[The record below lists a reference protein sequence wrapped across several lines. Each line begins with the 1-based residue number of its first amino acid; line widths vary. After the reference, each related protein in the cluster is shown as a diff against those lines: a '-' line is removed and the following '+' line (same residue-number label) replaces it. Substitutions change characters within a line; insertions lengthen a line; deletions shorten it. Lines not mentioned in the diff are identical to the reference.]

1 MKKLFLCLIF
11 ILGLAVQVQA
21 QSTTVSGTIT
31 DAGAQS
37 WNSGTYQFTFVP
49 NQAYQPEPQYT
60 WTGGALTQNFAGTL
74 SGTGTYSVSIPSNSA
89 ISPAGS
95 TWAVTF
101 CPLANSTC
109 YFAGNITITGGT
121 QTISPAPPA
130 ISISLTGTSSPSTRV
145 YSTSEVAA
153 APLGAQIFLIGTGT
167 QTCTAVTG
175 NVCNTWTSAGGGG
188 GVTQVTV
195 LPGTCTPGAQYLLP
209 SGSVVTCGPLANQF
223 IYGVPNVL
231 QATSFGVSGI
241 GTNVNDIT
249 TTNGLATVS
258 STAQAKWC
266 NAGSVPCPNGQPTS
280 VGMTMVVWKTC
291 VINAKGTDGE
301 IVGTTSANPTI
312 LSVQSALSVT
322 LSQNA
327 TFSATGNACADYG
340 PLEDTAMTAIDTF
353 LGNLTFGCPSIEFP
367 SARMLF
373 AAPHIYTNPI
383 PCQNSGYPVNLGVV
397 GGGLDVH
404 GHGRGVTF
412 FVPLP
417 AFTWPGCT
425 HGVTTH
431 SCIGGIPWSEWH
443 DLTITG
449 DGQSTT
455 NTTTSNAI
463 GIELTSGMILRHAQ
477 LWNWGMYNSDFVGVQ
492 SRAQTACCFAEV
504 DDVQQDG
511 FGGFGL
517 QVPAATNLKASGYNL
532 QDNIGPG
539 TDNAATIAGTLTLEG
554 QFNFM
559 QWSNS

>member
-188 GVTQVTV
+188 GSVPVSSQFPT
-195 LPGTCTPGAQYLLP
+195 GMMGWYKCLP
-209 SGSVVTCGPLANQF
+209 SE
-223 IYGVPNVL
+223 
-231 QATSFGVSGI
+231 
-241 GTNVNDIT
+241 
-249 TTNGLATVS
+249 
-258 STAQAKWC
+258 TA
-266 NAGSVPCPNGQPTS
+266 
-280 VGMTMVVWKTC
+280 
-291 VINAKGTDGE
+291 
-301 IVGTTSANPTI
+301 
-312 LSVQSALSVT
+312 SALVDYS
-322 LSQNA
+322 
-327 TFSATGNACADYG
+327 GN
-340 PLEDTAMTAIDTF
+340 
-353 LGNLTFGCPSIEFP
+353 
-367 SARMLF
+367 
-373 AAPHIYTNPI
+373 
-383 PCQNSGYPVNLGVV
+383 
-397 GGGLDVH
+397 
-404 GHGRGVTF
+404 
-412 FVPLP
+412 
-417 AFTWPGCT
+417 
-425 HGVTTH
+425 
-431 SCIGGIPWSEWH
+431 
-443 DLTITG
+443 
-449 DGQSTT
+449 
-455 NTTTSNAI
+455 
-463 GIELTSGMILRHAQ
+463 
-477 LWNWGMYNSDFVGVQ
+477 
-492 SRAQTACCFAEV
+492 
-504 DDVQQDG
+504 
-511 FGGFGL
+511 
-517 QVPAATNLKASGYNL
+517 
-532 QDNIGPG
+532 
-539 TDNAATIAGTLTLEG
+539 
-554 QFNFM
+554 
-559 QWSNS
+559 